1 MSYIA
6 TNNDAIEVAKR
17 NKLIDI
23 YVGLITTKIYHFR
36 TESYSEKRNE
46 IEEMILELITMLR
59 DV

>member
-1 MSYIA
+1 MNYIA

-23 YVGLITTKIYHFR
+23 YVDLITTKIYHFR
-36 TESYSEKRNE
+36 TESDSEKRNE